1 MSAHQGPPTKS
12 PLEPLWLSQ
21 ALSAA
26 THPTQQHDEVRRL
39 TFAARQCLDSL
50 RELHAADGSPSTLA
64 LLRRDAT
71 EFALRAFIANHS
83 EQRPAVT
90 ATAEDLLQAARTAGL
105 PSPAA
110 DALSSAAADPI
121 APEQAIGVERAIAR
135 VLRQLTWRTREEL
148 LWLRVVRC
156 VAVPS
161 LLFAALFAVVSL
173 AQRSPAGAEVGQ
185 PAPAAVPH
193 AAPPARPAR
202 PPGQP

>member
-1 MSAHQGPPTKS
+1 MSAHQAPPTKS

-26 THPTQQHDEVRRL
+26 AHPIERHDEVRRL
-39 TFAARQCLDSL
+39 ALAARQCLDSL
-50 RELHAADGSPSTLA
+50 RELHAADGPPSALA
-64 LLRRDAT
+64 LLRREAT
-71 EFALRAFIANHS
+71 ELALRAFIASHS

-90 ATAEDLLQAARTAGL
+90 ATTADLLQAAHEAGL
-105 PSPAA
+105 RSPAA
-110 DALSSAAADPI
+110 DALSSAADETL

-135 VLRQLTWRTREEL
+135 VLRQLAWRTREEL

-173 AQRSPAGAEVGQ
+173 ARRSPAGAEVGQ
-185 PAPAAVPH
+185 PTPAAVPH